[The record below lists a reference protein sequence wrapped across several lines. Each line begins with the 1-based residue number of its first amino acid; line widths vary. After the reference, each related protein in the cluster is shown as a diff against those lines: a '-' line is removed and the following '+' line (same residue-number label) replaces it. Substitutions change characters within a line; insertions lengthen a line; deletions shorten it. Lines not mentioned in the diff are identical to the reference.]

1 MQDRRLHELDLLLVW
16 GLDVGAVVAG
26 TGGGKLEGLDGE
38 GEVLVIGVVDE
49 EPVVDVLLEAL
60 GLVTGWHKGA
70 SLSSSGALFD
80 PCGLGESLIVG
91 LHSVHHHSPLAV
103 GVDRPEGHDVGGD

>member
-1 MQDRRLHELDLLLVW
+1 MSLCLYRFTELPVFLVGKDIEVCRRLHELDLLLVW

-26 TGGGKLEGLDGE
+26 TGGGQLEGLDGE

-60 GLVTGWHKGA
+60 GLVAGR
-70 SLSSSGALFD
+70 D
-80 PCGLGESLIVG
+80 
-91 LHSVHHHSPLAV
+91 
-103 GVDRPEGHDVGGD
+103 